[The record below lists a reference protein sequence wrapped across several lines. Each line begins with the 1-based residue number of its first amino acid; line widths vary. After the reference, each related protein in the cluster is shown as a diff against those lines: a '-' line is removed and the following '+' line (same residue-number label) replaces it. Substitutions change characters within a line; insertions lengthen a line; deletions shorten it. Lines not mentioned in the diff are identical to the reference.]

1 MKDANKDIRVEL
13 TESLSFLPVWLHS
26 ECSFPLS
33 SHASRFLFEIFI
45 QTFNYRSFPY
55 KNTFLMKAANLSTF
69 SCFPSYF
76 SYTVHPGFYDSYVKW
91 ESRHCS
97 SDYPKSRWHRGSGI
111 VRVADFLDSCV
122 KWESGCKD
130 IILIGNLAKFHL
142 PILWNKVILFVKKYE
157 V

>member
-1 MKDANKDIRVEL
+1 MKMWYSRLSPTHIVRIVRIRIFLIFSEIRYTRTSFASIGHISTHNLIKNGDFTDGKLLQKPVKDANKDIRVEL

-69 SCFPSYF
+69 SCFPGYF
-76 SYTVHPGFYDSYVKW
+76 SYTVHPGFYDS
-91 ESRHCS
+91 
-97 SDYPKSRWHRGSGI
+97 
-111 VRVADFLDSCV
+111 
-122 KWESGCKD
+122 
-130 IILIGNLAKFHL
+130 
-142 PILWNKVILFVKKYE
+142 
-157 V
+157 